1 MNVPSPSP
9 NVNPLRV
16 DSAPAPRPTLED
28 PAHWPY
34 RIALSQ
40 GKEALVSPE
49 DYHHLQQHKWSAIRG
64 RKTHYTHYASRNI
77 PDPRPTTKSKKKP
90 LNMHRAILSRMVD
103 RDLLR
108 KELCDHIN
116 GDGLDNRRENLRLA
130 THAQNSRNRQG
141 GNKNSSSKYRGV
153 SLFGRAAKGG
163 WANKWKA
170 EIVENYK
177 NRYLGYYRTEE
188 DAARAYDK
196 AVIKRDGRF
205 AKTNFPIAKHLTLA
219 ELPEEE
225 FAAQFPV
232 REAAHV

>member
-49 DYHHLQQHKWSAIRG
+49 DYHHLRQHKWSLTNTRQ
-64 RKTHYTHYASRNI
+64 HHYAVRSI
-77 PDPRPTTKSKKKP
+77 PDPRPTTKSSTK
-90 LNMHRAILSRMVD
+90 LLLMHRVILSRMVG

-108 KELCDHIN
+108 KDFCDHIN
-116 GDGLDNRRENLRLA
+116 HDGLDNRRANLRVC
-130 THAQNSRNRQG
+130 TNQENNRNSRPSRG
-141 GNKNSSSKYRGV
+141 GSSQYKGV
-153 SLFGRAAKGG
+153 YWQKQTK
-163 WANKWKA
+163 KWMARVGVDDKL
-170 EIVENYK
+170 I
-177 NRYLGYYRTEE
+177 YLGLFTSETE
-188 DAARAYDK
+188 AARAYDAA
-196 AVIKRDGRF
+196 AVKHFGRF

-225 FAAQFPV
+225 FALQFPV

>member
-1 MNVPSPSP
+1 MNVATPSP
-9 NVNPLRV
+9 NATPLRV

-49 DYHHLQQHKWSAIRG
+49 DYHHLRQHRWSASLRHKNAYGQRSIHLG
-64 RKTHYTHYASRNI
+64 YVDGKQKTGGE
-77 PDPRPTTKSKKKP
+77 
-90 LNMHRAILSRMVD
+90 LMHRVILSRMVG
-103 RDLLR
+103 RALLTS
-108 KELCDHIN
+108 EYCDHIN
-116 GDGLDNRRENLRLA
+116 HDGLDNRRTNLRVCTGQENQA
-130 THAQNSRNRQG
+130 NRRPNRNT
-141 GNKNSSSKYRGV
+141 SSQYKGV
-153 SLFGRAAKGG
+153 S
-163 WANKWKA
+163 WNKRDKRWVTQVGVDGTRTHLGSFTTEA
-170 EIVENYK
+170 E
-177 NRYLGYYRTEE
+177 
-188 DAARAYDK
+188 AARAYDAA
-196 AVIKRDGRF
+196 AVKHFGRF

>member
-49 DYHHLQQHKWSAIRG
+49 DYHHLRQHKWSA
-64 RKTHYTHYASRNI
+64 RKNNRAYYSQRSI
-77 PDPRPTTKSKKKP
+77 YLGMVEGKQK
-90 LNMHRAILSRMVD
+90 LLCEIMHRAILSRMVG
-103 RDLLR
+103 RDLLTS
-108 KELCDHIN
+108 EYCDHIN
-116 GDGLDNRRENLRLA
+116 HDGLDNRRTNLRVC
-130 THAQNSRNRQG
+130 TKQENNRNSRPSRG
-141 GNKNSSSKYRGV
+141 GSSQYKGV
-153 SLFGRAAKGG
+153 YWQKQTK
-163 WANKWKA
+163 KWMARVGVDDKL
-170 EIVENYK
+170 I
-177 NRYLGYYRTEE
+177 YLGLFTSETE
-188 DAARAYDK
+188 AARAYDAA
-196 AVIKRDGRF
+196 AVKHFGRF

-225 FAAQFPV
+225 FALQFPV